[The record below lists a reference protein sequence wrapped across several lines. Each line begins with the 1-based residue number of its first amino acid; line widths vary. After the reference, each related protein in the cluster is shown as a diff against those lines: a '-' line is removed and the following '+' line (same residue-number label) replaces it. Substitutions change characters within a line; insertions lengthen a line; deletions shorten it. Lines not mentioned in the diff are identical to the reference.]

1 MTAPH
6 LDDEQ
11 LSALLD
17 EGGADAHLATCVP
30 CSTRLDDLTS
40 ARALLAVAPD
50 PLAPGVLD
58 ALLARALDAF
68 DGSDESAATAAVG
81 DLGERRT
88 RRRPPPTWLLG
99 AAAAIAV
106 LAGVAGLLQAA
117 DRNGSSA
124 TTAALD
130 SQRAAGGGASAA
142 TEESLESTAGVQ
154 AFDADPEVV
163 TGDLGDQDDPAALAA
178 LLGNTTS
185 GVPATGDFSGRSTT
199 NKAQAESDAPV
210 VAAPT
215 AGSATAASPAPPST
229 PPSTAAPDRAR
240 CRADAERI
248 GAGRLGGLAST
259 SAVRW
264 KGESAEVLVYFL
276 TEPAGGFTRQ
286 ALVLSRPGCALLADP
301 RF

>member
-17 EGGADAHLATCVP
+17 ERDADPHLATCVP
-30 CSTRLDDLTS
+30 CSARLDDLQS
-40 ARALLAVAPD
+40 ARTLLGVAPD
-50 PLAPGVLD
+50 PLAPGAID
-58 ALLARALDAF
+58 AMLARALGEF
-68 DGSDESAATAAVG
+68 DEPSAPVI

-88 RRRPPPTWLLG
+88 RRRPPPTWLLS

-106 LAGVAGLLQAA
+106 LAGVAGLLQAS
-117 DRNGSSA
+117 DRTGDGASI
-124 TTAALD
+124 TALD
-130 SQRAAGGGASAA
+130 TERAAGGGASAA
-142 TEESLESTAGVQ
+142 TEETLESTAGVP
-154 AFDADPEVV
+154 ALGADPEVV
-163 TGDLGDQDDPAALAA
+163 TGDLGDQNDPTALAD
-178 LLGNTTS
+178 LLRNANS
-185 GVPATGDFSGRSTT
+185 GARATDDFAAGSTT

-229 PPSTAAPDRAR
+229 PPATTAPDRAR

-248 GAGRLGGLAST
+248 GAGRLGVLMST
-259 SAVRW
+259 SSVRW
-264 KGESAEVLVYFL
+264 KGEPAEVLVYFL